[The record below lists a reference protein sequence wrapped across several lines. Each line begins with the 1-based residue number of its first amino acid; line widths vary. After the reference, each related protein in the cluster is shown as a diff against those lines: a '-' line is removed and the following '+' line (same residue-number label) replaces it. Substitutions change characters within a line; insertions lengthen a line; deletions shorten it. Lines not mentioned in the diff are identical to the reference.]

1 MSIKTTAVEDA
12 PNELPVFL
20 RLAFRPLFFLGA
32 VFSCFSMAIWL
43 LFLNGQL
50 QLPTYTTPFLWHG
63 HEMLF
68 GFVTAIVVGFL
79 LTAVQ
84 NWTGIRGLNG
94 KPLLLLIG
102 VWLAARISLLIDI
115 PIPFIEWLD
124 LLFLPLATFFLA
136 RPIIAIKQTRNLMF
150 VPVLTL
156 MFLANLSFHFGVFS
170 KDHLLSQQSLQ
181 AMLWL
186 TVLLITLLGGRV
198 IPFFTANGTQKP
210 RASDQLWLDMSVILS
225 TVMVVIAQGFGVSKL
240 LSTELNSALLLCA
253 ATLQT
258 IRFLRW
264 KFWHTTKISL
274 LWSLHGAYAFVPLG
288 MAMLAASYWFDT
300 LTYSTAQHA
309 ILAGAIGAMI
319 LSMMARVSLGHSGRP
334 LKPKKIMSAAF
345 VLILIAGLVRS
356 LGVWLA
362 VESQLLW
369 LSLAALGWIF
379 AYGIFSFI
387 YWPILS
393 RPRVDGKP
401 G

>member
-1 MSIKTTAVEDA
+1 MSIKISTVEHSV
-12 PNELPVFL
+12 NEPAVFL

-32 VFSCFSMAIWL
+32 VFSCVSMAVWL
-43 LFLNGQL
+43 LFLNGQW

-84 NWTGIRGLNG
+84 NWTGIKGLSG
-94 KPLLLLIG
+94 KPLLLL
-102 VWLAARISLLIDI
+102 VALWLAARLCFLIEM
-115 PIPFIEWLD
+115 PIPFIEWID
-124 LLFLPLATFFLA
+124 LSFLPLATYFLA
-136 RPIIAIKQTRNLMF
+136 RPIIATKQVRNLMF

-156 MFLANLSFHFGVFS
+156 MFLANLGFHFGVFS
-170 KDHLLSQQSLQ
+170 NDHLLSQQSLQ

-198 IPFFTANGTQKP
+198 IPFFTANGTKTP
-210 RASDQLWLDMSVILS
+210 RASDQLWLEISVILS
-225 TVMVVIAQGFGVSKL
+225 TVMVVITQGFGLSKL
-240 LSTELNSALLLCA
+240 LSPDMNSALLLCA
-253 ATLQT
+253 ATLQM

-264 KFWHTTKISL
+264 KFWHTTQISL

-288 MAMLAASYWFDT
+288 MAMLAASYWLET

-319 LSMMARVSLGHSGRP
+319 LSMMARVSLGHSGRSLSP
-334 LKPKKIMSAAF
+334 QKIMSFAF
-345 VLILIAGLVRS
+345 SVILTTGLVRS

-362 VESQLLW
+362 VESQLWW
-369 LSLAALGWIF
+369 LSLAALGWIM
-379 AYGIFSFI
+379 AYGIFSII
-387 YWPILS
+387 YWPVLS